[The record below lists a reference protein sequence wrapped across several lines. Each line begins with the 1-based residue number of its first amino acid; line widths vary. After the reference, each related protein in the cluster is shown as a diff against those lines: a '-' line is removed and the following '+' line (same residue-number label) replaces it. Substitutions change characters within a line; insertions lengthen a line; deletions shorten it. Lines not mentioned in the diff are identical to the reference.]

1 MRYIH
6 ASIYVGYRR
15 GVSARTTTTN
25 GSILREETRRG
36 RPVARFA
43 RSLGV
48 ALLDDGELD
57 ALTLGQGDHRLVT
70 GTDDEDVGGASG
82 KLLTGGVLQ
91 VHDFERTD
99 VLFAALN
106 DADATGVA
114 TAGDHAQG
122 ADIETD
128 EIGNLVGGDVHHD
141 GVTLLDERIR
151 VTNGATVV
159 QTDAR
164 HALVPELFALHLAQL
179 VLRLDGF
186 DAVHDE
192 ATLVVVNQTEVFI
205 ALLDGHDV
213 CRYRKE

>member
-1 MRYIH
+1 MVFNNSVRPGKSDCWGKYPVEYARLLSLIKK
-6 ASIYVGYRR
+6 
-15 GVSARTTTTN
+15 SA
-25 GSILREETRRG
+25 
-36 RPVARFA
+36 P
-43 RSLGV
+43 
-48 ALLDDGELD
+48 
-57 ALTLGQGDHRLVT
+57 
-70 GTDDEDVGGASG
+70 
-82 KLLTGGVLQ
+82 K
-91 VHDFERTD
+91 
-99 VLFAALN
+99 
-106 DADATGVA
+106 
-114 TAGDHAQG
+114 TAV
-122 ADIETD
+122 
-128 EIGNLVGGDVHHD
+128 LVGGDVHHD